1 MSPPLPLW
9 SYLEGVLQRC
19 RSHDCCAL
27 LLDFDGTLTPI
38 VPHPEAAHLSPT
50 MQELLGA
57 LAAYPSYRVAIVSG
71 RALADLQPRIAAS
84 GLYLAGNH
92 GLEIEGPGG
101 RYDHPEAQRLRPQM
115 TALAHDLRADLAEIP
130 QALVEDK
137 GVTLSVHYR
146 QVPASFVPEV
156 RARLLKRTGRALEA
170 GVLALRTGKA
180 VLEIRPSVPWG
191 KGEAVHWIVERLYQ
205 DMPGAHMLALYL
217 GDDDTDEDAFRAIA
231 SSGIGIV
238 VGRDRLHSAAP
249 YYVQSVEEVER
260 FLSTLRGRIRGE

>member
-1 MSPPLPLW
+1 
-9 SYLEGVLQRC
+9 VLQRC
-19 RSHDCCAL
+19 HSHDCCTL

-38 VPHPEAAHLSPT
+38 APHPEAAYLSPT

-57 LAAYPSYRVAIVSG
+57 LAAHPCYRVTIVSG
-71 RALADLQPRIAAS
+71 RALADLQPRIAA
-84 GLYLAGNH
+84 GRLYLAGNH
-92 GLEIEGPGG
+92 GLEIEGPRG
-101 RYDHPEAQRLRPQM
+101 RFDYPKVQRLRPQM
-115 TALAHDLRADLAEIP
+115 TALAHDLRLDLAEIP
-130 QALVEDK
+130 EALVEDK
-137 GVTLSVHYR
+137 GVTLTVHYR
-146 QVPASFVPEV
+146 RVPASFIPEV
-156 RARLLKRTGRALEA
+156 KARLLKRAGPALEA
-170 GVLALRTGKA
+170 GVLTLRTGKA
-180 VLEIRPSVPWG
+180 VLEVRPNVPWG
-191 KGEAVHWIVERLYQ
+191 QGEAVRWIVERLYQ